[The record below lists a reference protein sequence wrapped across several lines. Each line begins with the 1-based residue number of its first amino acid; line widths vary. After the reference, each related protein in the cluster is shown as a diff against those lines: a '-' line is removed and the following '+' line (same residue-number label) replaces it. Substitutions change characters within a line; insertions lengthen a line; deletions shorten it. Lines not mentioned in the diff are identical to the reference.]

1 MLQLDVPANPVPG
14 SAVGG
19 SAVRASDADRE
30 RVAAILRGAA
40 GQGRLTLAEVDERL
54 AAVYAATHV
63 ADLGPLT
70 ADLPEGGR
78 RFAPVDLR
86 ARSRARG
93 LARAHLA
100 GYVGLILVMVGI
112 WAGTGA
118 DYYFW
123 PVWPALGML
132 PAVVSHL
139 AAARRAGDPSR
150 TWTPRIPTGCASRAA
165 QRHLPT

>member
-1 MLQLDVPANPVPG
+1 MPQLDVPSRPA
-14 SAVGG
+14 AG

-30 RVAAILRGAA
+30 RAAAILRGAA
-40 GQGRLTLAEVDERL
+40 GQGLLTLAEVDERL

-70 ADLPEGGR
+70 ADLPEGDR

-100 GYVGLILVMVGI
+100 GYVALVAAMVGI
-112 WAGTGA
+112 WVATGA
-118 DYYFW
+118 DYNFW
-123 PVWPALGML
+123 PVWPALGLL

-139 AAARRAGDPSR
+139 AAARWAGDESR
-150 TWTPRIPTGCASRAA
+150 TWFPRIPFGCTTKATQPHRPA
-165 QRHLPT
+165 

>member
-1 MLQLDVPANPVPG
+1 MSQLDVT
-14 SAVGG
+14 SR

-40 GQGRLTLAEVDERL
+40 GQGLLTLAEVDERL
-54 AAVYAATHV
+54 AAVYGATHLT
-63 ADLGPLT
+63 DLGPLT

-100 GYVGLILVMVGI
+100 GYVGLVLLMVGI
-112 WAGTGA
+112 WVATGA

-123 PVWPALGML
+123 PIWPAVGML

-139 AAARRAGDPSR
+139 AAVRWAGDPARS
-150 TWTPRIPTGCASRAA
+150 WMPRLPFGCTANPT
-165 QRHLPT
+165 QRHLST

>member
-1 MLQLDVPANPVPG
+1 MPQ
-14 SAVGG
+14 S
-19 SAVRASDADRE
+19 SIRASDADRE

-40 GQGRLTLAEVDERL
+40 GQGLLTLDEIGDRL
-54 AAVYAATHV
+54 AAAYAATHV
-63 ADLGPLT
+63 SDLAPLT

-86 ARSRARG
+86 ARARARTV
-93 LARAHLA
+93 ARAHLG
-100 GYVGLILVMVGI
+100 GYVALVLLMVGI
-112 WAGTGA
+112 WVATGA

-139 AAARRAGDPSR
+139 AAARWAGDPSR
-150 TWTPRIPTGCASRAA
+150 AGVPRIPGGCGAAAVQQSRHRIAA
-165 QRHLPT
+165 

>member
-1 MLQLDVPANPVPG
+1 MAHTDVTPG
-14 SAVGG
+14 SAL
-19 SAVRASDADRE
+19 RASDADRE

-40 GQGRLTLAEVDERL
+40 GQGLLTLAEVDERL
-54 AAVYAATHV
+54 AAVYAATYLT
-63 ADLGPLT
+63 DLRPLT
-70 ADLPEGGR
+70 ADLPEDGR
-78 RFAPVDLR
+78 RFAPVDLA

-100 GYVGLILVMVGI
+100 GYVALVLLMVGI
-112 WAGTGA
+112 WVATGA

-123 PVWPALGML
+123 PIWPALGML

-139 AAARRAGDPSR
+139 AAARWAGDPSHA
-150 TWTPRIPTGCASRAA
+150 WTPRIPVGCGAKAI